1 MGSRQATCPDG
12 PPFNTDI
19 AGIGVRTSFY
29 AQSFIYGKLYLRIV
43 LALTKMWLLAILAV
57 RSNEASE
64 IATALSI
71 LLVTDFAMIIS
82 AFILGMK
89 TTPTITF
96 HE

>member
-1 MGSRQATCPDG
+1 
-12 PPFNTDI
+12 
-19 AGIGVRTSFY
+19 
-29 AQSFIYGKLYLRIV
+29 
-43 LALTKMWLLAILAV
+43 MWLLAILAV